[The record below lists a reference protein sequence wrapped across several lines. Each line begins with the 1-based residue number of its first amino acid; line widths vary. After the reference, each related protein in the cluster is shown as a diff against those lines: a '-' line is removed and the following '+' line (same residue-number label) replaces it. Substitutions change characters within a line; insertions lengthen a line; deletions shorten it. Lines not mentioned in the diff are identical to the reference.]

1 MAVKVRANVFLRA
14 SLTDA
19 LESLQFHRIDDDIIR
34 IEEAVE
40 YHGLSQSEGVN
51 ITLQLSSSSIPEVVT
66 FLLERNF
73 KINYVEKVAN
83 E

>member
-1 MAVKVRANVFLRA
+1 MVVKVRANVFLRA
-14 SLTDA
+14 SLTNT
-19 LESLQFHRIDDDIIR
+19 LKTLQFHRIDDDIIR
-34 IEEAVE
+34 IEEAVD